1 MINAGKRFHP
11 MFIYL
16 MFYYVF
22 DTNGN
27 PIAISYMFL
36 PTSDTALC
44 FPSGLTLTSNGSFLI
59 SYGDGDVKCKYFT
72 TTKEIIDKMLYR
84 ISPFSQYHPSDII
97 FGMID

>member
-1 MINAGKRFHP
+1 

-27 PIAISYMFL
+27 PVAVISYMFL

-44 FPSGLTLTSNGSFLI
+44 FPSGLTLTSNGSFI
-59 SYGDGDVKCKYFT
+59 VSYGDGDVKCRYFT

-84 ISPFSQYHPSDII
+84 ISPFLQYHPSDII
-97 FGMID
+97 FEMID